1 MGLIIKNEGGGAP
14 IEPGAWAAVCSGY
27 IQLGTHTSSF
37 GGEEARRAPRIM
49 ITWFM
54 PDQRRDINR
63 RYGLTMHP
71 KGSLRPAIEAMVG
84 KLTPEMEAEFDLD
97 HILGRPCLLEVKQ
110 KVKPDGKTFAEI
122 ANVGTL
128 PRGMPR
134 PAPVETRT
142 YVMHD
147 EAGGFILPP
156 EWIPQWIV
164 NIIKES
170 EEYLAA
176 TGAAGDGNEPSKVEV
191 PF

>member
-27 IQLGTHTSSF
+27 IQLGTHISPF
-37 GGEEARRAPRIM
+37 EDARRGPRIM

-54 PDQRRDINR
+54 PDQRREINR

-110 KVKPDGKTFAEI
+110 KAKPDGKPFAEI
-122 ANVGTL
+122 VNVGTL

-147 EAGGFILPP
+147 AAGGFIMPP

-170 EEYLAA
+170 DEYIAA
-176 TGAAGDGNEPSKVEV
+176 TGAVGSSDSAAKEI